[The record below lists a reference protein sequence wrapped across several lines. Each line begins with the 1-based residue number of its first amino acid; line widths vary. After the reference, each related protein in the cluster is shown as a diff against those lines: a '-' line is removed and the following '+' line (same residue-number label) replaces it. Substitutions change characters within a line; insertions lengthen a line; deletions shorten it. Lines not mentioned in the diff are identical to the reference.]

1 MDEKKWEWL
10 REGLSLQTGSVSCVF
25 KNLVT
30 GEMFTYRPEA
40 VHPSA
45 STIKIFLMSYIYQL
59 IEDGRMKAEDPVS
72 FDPKDLADSSGVL
85 YYLRDVKAL
94 SVRDLIE
101 LMIIISDN
109 SATNILLSLV
119 GMENMQKYLKN
130 TLGLEN
136 TKFQRYMM
144 DFEAAE
150 KGFQNYTTA
159 LDTAVMLEKIYRGE
173 MVSKNACSEM
183 MRTLKNQQFQDLI
196 GGNLDDLV
204 PEHNIASKSGG
215 LSGVVHDTAVVDYGK
230 EPFVLCMFGSET
242 NVAAYAQFIRESA
255 RRIYLQVQE

>member
-1 MDEKKWEWL
+1 MDNKWEWL
-10 REGLSLQTGSVSCVF
+10 REGLSGQKGSVSCVF

-30 GEMFTYRPEA
+30 GEEFSYRPEA

-45 STIKIFLMSYIYQL
+45 STIKIFLMSYVYQL
-59 IEDGRMKAEDPVS
+59 IEDGKFKAEDPVA

-94 SVRDLIE
+94 SVRDLVE

-109 SATNILLSLV
+109 SATNILLSFV
-119 GMENMQKYLKN
+119 GMENMQRYLKD
-130 TLGLEN
+130 TLGLTD

-144 DFEAAE
+144 DFEAAK

-159 LDTAVMLEKIYRGE
+159 KDTADMMEAIYRGR
-173 MVSKNACSEM
+173 MVSQSACREM

-196 GGNLDDLV
+196 GGNLEDIV

-215 LSGVVHDTAVVDYGK
+215 LSGVVHDVAVVDYGK
-230 EPFVLCMFGSET
+230 EPFVLSMLGSET
-242 NVAAYAQFIRESA
+242 DVAAYAQFIRESA